1 MERDGRPV
9 RRDVHV
15 TRPVDGLVGSRLG
28 QRLAVPK
35 RRVRRRAPRVLDV
48 VAVAAVAVRA
58 EE

>member
-15 TRPVDGLVGSRLG
+15 PRPVDGLVGPRPG
-28 QRLAVPK
+28 QRLAVPE
-35 RRVRRRAPRVLDV
+35 RRVRRRAPCVLDV